1 MSRRIQAI
9 TAHCCIITHH
19 KRSYTSSR
27 ISTARRRTA
36 SSPPKIPSLRSV
48 AACTSSTYIKA
59 QMVVSDD
66 VNDDGA
72 AAAAANVPSI
82 LSATD
87 HHDTVSRVFMLKL
100 KSITDDLKNGCVI
113 GAMKAYVYRIE
124 WQARGLPHAH
134 MLLIRRFCDM

>member
-1 MSRRIQAI
+1 
-9 TAHCCIITHH
+9 
-19 KRSYTSSR
+19 
-27 ISTARRRTA
+27 
-36 SSPPKIPSLRSV
+36 
-48 AACTSSTYIKA
+48 
-59 QMVVSDD
+59 MVVSDD

-72 AAAAANVPSI
+72 SAAAANVPSI
-82 LSATD
+82 LSASD
-87 HHDTVSRVFMLKL
+87 HHDIVSRVFMLKL